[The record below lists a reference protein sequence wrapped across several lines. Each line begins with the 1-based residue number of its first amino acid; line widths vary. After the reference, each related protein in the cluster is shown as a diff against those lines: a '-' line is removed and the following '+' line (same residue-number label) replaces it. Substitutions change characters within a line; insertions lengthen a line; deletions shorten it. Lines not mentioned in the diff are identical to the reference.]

1 VRSAPLTPTVTM
13 SRSDDIWCLT
23 TTVYSISVELVQEN
37 VQDAA
42 KKCPPPKKIAICKN
56 SVDVLLHNFVLD
68 FNKCMK
74 IVKNTDDIS
83 PCY

>member
-1 VRSAPLTPTVTM
+1 
-13 SRSDDIWCLT
+13 
-23 TTVYSISVELVQEN
+23 VQEN

-56 SVDVLLHNFVLD
+56 SLDILLHNFVLD

-83 PCY
+83 PCYWLATCNNRTLYFRFVISRQINRIS

>member
-1 VRSAPLTPTVTM
+1 MPTVTM

-23 TTVYSISVELVQEN
+23 TTVQSISVELVQEN

-42 KKCPPPKKIAICKN
+42 KKCAPPKKIAICKN
-56 SVDVLLHNFVLD
+56 LLDILLHNFVLD